1 MAVDER
7 SRRAMRSRLEEVLGE
22 EHATT
27 LMEYL
32 PPEEVATKRDLEGLE
47 ERLTLRF
54 SGVEGRMDGVEG
66 RMDGLNGRMDGLNG
80 RMDGL
85 SDRMDGLER
94 NMIAM
99 EQRLNERIDL
109 KTESLENRLHS
120 AIDNLATSVAK
131 DMVAQTRTF
140 IFATL
145 TALATVVALAYTPI
159 GGG

>member
-32 PPEEVATKRDLEGLE
+32 PPEEVSTKRDLGGLE
-47 ERLTLRF
+47 ERLTLRI
-54 SGVEGRMDGVEG
+54 SGVEGRMDGLEK
-66 RMDGLNGRMDGLNG
+66 
-80 RMDGL
+80 
-85 SDRMDGLER
+85 RMDGLER
-94 NMIAM
+94 NMSAM

-145 TALATVVALAYTPI
+145 TALATVAALAYTPI
-159 GGG
+159 GVG

>member
-7 SRRAMRSRLEEVLGE
+7 SRRAMRRRLEEVLGE

-27 LMEYL
+27 LMEHL
-32 PPEEVATKRDLEGLE
+32 PPEELATTRDLEGLE
-47 ERLTLRF
+47 ERLTLRI
-54 SGVEGRMDGVEG
+54 SGVEGRMDERMNRLDG
-66 RMDGLNGRMDGLNG
+66 RMDGLDG
-80 RMDGL
+80 
-85 SDRMDGLER
+85 RMDGLER
-94 NMIAM
+94 NMFAM

-145 TALATVVALAYTPI
+145 SALAAMAAFAFAPI
-159 GGG
+159 GPG

>member
-22 EHATT
+22 EYATT

-32 PPEEVATKRDLEGLE
+32 PPEEVATKRDL
-47 ERLTLRF
+47 
-54 SGVEGRMDGVEG
+54 
-66 RMDGLNGRMDGLNG
+66 DGLNGRL
-80 RMDGL
+80 
-85 SDRMDGLER
+85 DGLER
-94 NMIAM
+94 NMVAM

-145 TALATVVALAYTPI
+145 SALATVAALAYTPI
-159 GGG
+159 GVG

>member
-1 MAVDER
+1 MVVDER
-7 SRRAMRSRLEEVLGE
+7 SRRAMRRRLEEVLGE

-32 PPEEVATKRDLEGLE
+32 PPEEFATKRDLEGLE
-47 ERLTLRF
+47 QRLTLRI
-54 SGVEGRMDGVEG
+54 SGVEGRMDGLEGHMDGLEG
-66 RMDGLNGRMDGLNG
+66 RMDGLEG
-80 RMDGL
+80 
-85 SDRMDGLER
+85 RMDGLER
-94 NMIAM
+94 NMFAM

-109 KTESLENRLHS
+109 KIESSENRLHS

-145 TALATVVALAYTPI
+145 GALAAMAALAVTPV
-159 GGG
+159 GLG

>member
-32 PPEEVATKRDLEGLE
+32 PPEEVATKRDLDGLE
-47 ERLTLRF
+47 ERLTLRI
-54 SGVEGRMDGVEG
+54 SGVEGRMDGLEG
-66 RMDGLNGRMDGLNG
+66 RMDGLSG
-80 RMDGL
+80 
-85 SDRMDGLER
+85 RMDGLER

-145 TALATVVALAYTPI
+145 TALATVAALAYTPI
-159 GGG
+159 GVG

>member
-7 SRRAMRSRLEEVLGE
+7 SRRAMRRRLEEVLGE
-22 EHATT
+22 ENATT

-32 PPEEVATKRDLEGLE
+32 PPEELATKRDLEGLE
-47 ERLTLRF
+47 QRLTLRI
-54 SGVEGRMDGVEG
+54 SGVEGRLDGLEGRMGGLEGRMEGLEG
-66 RMDGLNGRMDGLNG
+66 RMDGFVRDMV
-80 RMDGL
+80 
-85 SDRMDGLER
+85 
-94 NMIAM
+94 AM

-109 KTESLENRLHS
+109 KTESFENRLHS

-145 TALATVVALAYTPI
+145 SALAAMAAFAFAPI
-159 GGG
+159 GPG

>member
-32 PPEEVATKRDLEGLE
+32 PPEEVATKRDLDGLE
-47 ERLTLRF
+47 ERLTLRI
-54 SGVEGRMDGVEG
+54 SGVEGRMDGLEGRMDGLEG
-66 RMDGLNGRMDGLNG
+66 RMDGLNGRMDGL
-80 RMDGL
+80 
-85 SDRMDGLER
+85 ER
-94 NMIAM
+94 NMVAM

-145 TALATVVALAYTPI
+145 TALATVAALAYTPI

>member
-32 PPEEVATKRDLEGLE
+32 PPEEVSTKRDLGGLE
-47 ERLTLRF
+47 ERLTLRI
-54 SGVEGRMDGVEG
+54 SGVEGRMDGLEK
-66 RMDGLNGRMDGLNG
+66 RMDGLEK
-80 RMDGL
+80 
-85 SDRMDGLER
+85 RMDGLER
-94 NMIAM
+94 NMSAM

-145 TALATVVALAYTPI
+145 TALATVAALAYTPI
-159 GGG
+159 GVG

>member
-32 PPEEVATKRDLEGLE
+32 PPEEVATKRDLDGLE
-47 ERLTLRF
+47 ERLTLRI
-54 SGVEGRMDGVEG
+54 SGVEGRMDGLEG
-66 RMDGLNGRMDGLNG
+66 RMDGLNGRMDGL
-80 RMDGL
+80 
-85 SDRMDGLER
+85 ER
-94 NMIAM
+94 NMVAM

-145 TALATVVALAYTPI
+145 TALATVAALAYTPI

>member
-1 MAVDER
+1 MAVDEH

-54 SGVEGRMDGVEG
+54 SGVEGRMDW
-66 RMDGLNGRMDGLNG
+66 LSG

-85 SDRMDGLER
+85 SGRMDGLER

-120 AIDNLATSVAK
+120 AIGNLATSVAK

-145 TALATVVALAYTPI
+145 TALATVAALAYTPI

>member
-54 SGVEGRMDGVEG
+54 SGVEGRMDG
-66 RMDGLNGRMDGLNG
+66 LNG

-85 SDRMDGLER
+85 SGRMDGLER

-145 TALATVVALAYTPI
+145 TALATVAALAYTPI

>member
-7 SRRAMRSRLEEVLGE
+7 SRRAMRRRLEEVLGE

-32 PPEEVATKRDLEGLE
+32 PPEEFATKHDLEGLE
-47 ERLTLRF
+47 QRLTLRI
-54 SGVEGRMDGVEG
+54 SGVEGRMDGLEG
-66 RMDGLNGRMDGLNG
+66 
-80 RMDGL
+80 
-85 SDRMDGLER
+85 RMDGLER
-94 NMIAM
+94 NMVAM

-131 DMVAQTRTF
+131 DMVAQTRAF

-145 TALATVVALAYTPI
+145 SALAAMAALAFTPI
-159 GGG
+159 GVS

>member
-7 SRRAMRSRLEEVLGE
+7 SRRVMRSRLEEVLGK

-32 PPEEVATKRDLEGLE
+32 PPEAVATRRDLEALE

-54 SGVEGRMDGVEG
+54 SGVEGRMDGLEG
-66 RMDGLNGRMDGLNG
+66 
-80 RMDGL
+80 
-85 SDRMDGLER
+85 RMDGLER
-94 NMIAM
+94 NMSAM
-99 EQRLNERIDL
+99 EQRFNERIDL

-145 TALATVVALAYTPI
+145 SALATVAALAYTPI
-159 GGG
+159 GVG

>member
-1 MAVDER
+1 MVVDER
-7 SRRAMRSRLEEVLGE
+7 SRRAMRRRLEEVLGE
-22 EHATT
+22 ENATT

-32 PPEEVATKRDLEGLE
+32 PPEELATKRDLEGLE
-47 ERLTLRF
+47 QRLTLRI
-54 SGVEGRMDGVEG
+54 SGVEGRMDGLEG
-66 RMDGLNGRMDGLNG
+66 RMDGLEGRMDGLEG

-85 SDRMDGLER
+85 EGRMGGLER
-94 NMIAM
+94 NLVAM

-109 KTESLENRLHS
+109 KIESCEHRLHS

-145 TALATVVALAYTPI
+145 SALAAMAAFTLAPI
-159 GGG
+159 GPG

>member
-22 EHATT
+22 EYATT

-54 SGVEGRMDGVEG
+54 SGVEGRMDGLEG
-66 RMDGLNGRMDGLNG
+66 RMDGLEG

-85 SDRMDGLER
+85 SGRMDGLER

-99 EQRLNERIDL
+99 ERRLNERIDL

-145 TALATVVALAYTPI
+145 TALATVAALAYTPI
-159 GGG
+159 GMG

>member
-54 SGVEGRMDGVEG
+54 SGVEGRMDG
-66 RMDGLNGRMDGLNG
+66 LNG

-85 SDRMDGLER
+85 SGRMDRLER

-120 AIDNLATSVAK
+120 AIDNLATPVAK

-145 TALATVVALAYTPI
+145 TALATVAALAYTPI

>member
-27 LMEYL
+27 LIEYL
-32 PPEEVATKRDLEGLE
+32 PPEEVATKKDLEALE

-54 SGVEGRMDGVEG
+54 SGVEGRMDGLEG
-66 RMDGLNGRMDGLNG
+66 
-80 RMDGL
+80 
-85 SDRMDGLER
+85 RMDGLER
-94 NMIAM
+94 NMVAM

-109 KTESLENRLHS
+109 KTEFLENRLHS

-145 TALATVVALAYTPI
+145 SALATVAALAYTPI
-159 GGG
+159 GVG